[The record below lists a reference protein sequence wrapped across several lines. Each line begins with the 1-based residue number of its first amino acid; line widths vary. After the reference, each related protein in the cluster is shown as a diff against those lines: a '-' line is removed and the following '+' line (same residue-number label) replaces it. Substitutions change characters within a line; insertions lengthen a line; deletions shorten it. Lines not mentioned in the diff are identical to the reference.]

1 MSGRRGKGWVLAILA
16 CGYAWLRSCAA
27 RICVATSHAGLGK
40 EDPMNIPE
48 FATVRTAVIQRNFGL
63 CNEGAGSKDYLV
75 AMASG
80 DPGQGS
86 QHDRTSARVEIGW
99 QQMAKLRNP
108 VSR

>member
-75 AMASG
+75 TMASG

-86 QHDRTSARVEIGW
+86 STTGHLLA
-99 QQMAKLRNP
+99 
-108 VSR
+108 SRLDGNKWLS